1 MRQLILFLALSIV
14 VSCNQLT
21 KKKSDEPQTQEKVII
36 PDALLGKDWDGN
48 EILVG
53 KISYAQM
60 TQYSAA
66 WFDKEYDL
74 YKVNAERLAQIKPFL
89 KDKRVV
95 LLMGTW
101 CEDSQRE
108 VPGMMKILNEGG
120 YNTAEMEII
129 AVDED
134 KRTKADLEKDYNLAY
149 VPALI
154 FFDEDKEMNRIVEFP
169 INTLEQDMLDI
180 LSGKEYKNAYAQ
192 WVLLY

>member
-74 YKVNAERLAQIKPFL
+74 YKVNAERLAQIKPLL

-108 VPGMMKILNEGG
+108 VPGMMKILNAAG

-134 KRTKADLEKDYNLAY
+134 KKTVEGLEKKFALTYI
-149 VPALI
+149 PALI
-154 FFDEDKEMNRIVEFP
+154 FFDGENEVNRIVEFP

-180 LSGKEYKNAYAQ
+180 LSGKDYKNVYVQ
-192 WVLLY
+192 

>member
-1 MRQLILFLALSIV
+1 MRQLILFLALSMV

-21 KKKSDEPQTQEKVII
+21 KKKSDEPQTQEKVTI
-36 PDALLGKDWDGN
+36 PDALLGKDFDGN

-53 KISYAQM
+53 QISSAQM

-108 VPGMMKILNEGG
+108 VPGMMKILNAAG
-120 YNTAEMEII
+120 YNTTEMEII

-134 KRTKADLEKDYNLAY
+134 KKTVEGLEKKYDLTYI
-149 VPALI
+149 PALI
-154 FFDEDKEMNRIVEFP
+154 FFDGEKEVNRIVEFP

-180 LSGKEYKNAYAQ
+180 LSGKDYKNAYAQ
-192 WVLLY
+192 

>member
-1 MRQLILFLALSIV
+1 MAIG
-14 VSCNQLT
+14 CNQASE
-21 KKKSDEPQTQEKVII
+21 KKNTEPQVQEKVAI
-36 PDALLGKDWDGN
+36 PDSLLGKDWDGN

-53 KISYAQM
+53 QISYAQM
-60 TQYSAA
+60 TQYTEA

-74 YKVNAERLAQIKPFL
+74 YRVNAERLDKIKPQL
-89 KDKRVV
+89 NDKRVV

-108 VPGMMKILNEGG
+108 VPGMMKILNAAG

-134 KRTKADLEKDYNLAY
+134 KKTIEGLEKKYDLTYI
-149 VPALI
+149 PALI
-154 FFDEDKEMNRIVEFP
+154 FFDGKNEVNRIVEFP
-169 INTLEQDMLDI
+169 INTLEQDILDI

-192 WVLLY
+192 WVLSY